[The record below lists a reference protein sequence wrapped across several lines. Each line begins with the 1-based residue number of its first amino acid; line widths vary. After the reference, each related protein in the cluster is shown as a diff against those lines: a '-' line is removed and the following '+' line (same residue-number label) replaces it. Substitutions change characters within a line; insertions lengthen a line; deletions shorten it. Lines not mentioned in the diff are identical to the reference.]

1 MNTKT
6 MEGLVGARTNME
18 LVNTPMRVY
27 KEARRRGD
35 TATMDRAMGYVSDLE
50 DKAQDYKVKADEGM
64 KADAEEAREEA
75 KAEREKAIERR
86 REEREEL
93 NQKLDEKAE
102 ADRNAQAGTDTVEIS
117 EEGKCLLNHN
127 KETQQ
132 SDSEVPDTDI
142 GKNPMTYSKT
152 GGAVPAD
159 QSTGNVVSVSV

>member
-86 REEREEL
+86 REERE
-93 NQKLDEKAE
+93 
-102 ADRNAQAGTDTVEIS
+102 DRNAQAGTDTVEIS
-117 EEGKCLLNHN
+117 EEGKCLLKHN

>member
-86 REEREEL
+86 REESGGR
-93 NQKLDEKAE
+93 QKCTS
-102 ADRNAQAGTDTVEIS
+102 RYRY
-117 EEGKCLLNHN
+117 C
-127 KETQQ
+127 
-132 SDSEVPDTDI
+132 
-142 GKNPMTYSKT
+142 
-152 GGAVPAD
+152 
-159 QSTGNVVSVSV
+159 

>member
-64 KADAEEAREEA
+64 KADAEEEA

-117 EEGKCLLNHN
+117 EEGKCLLKHN